1 MNKLRIPIETRNER
15 DQSTTATTEDDNIS
29 CSSVPENHSS
39 AIVYSSVKFNFLNII
54 SYNK

>member
-15 DQSTTATTEDDNIS
+15 DQSTTEDDNIS